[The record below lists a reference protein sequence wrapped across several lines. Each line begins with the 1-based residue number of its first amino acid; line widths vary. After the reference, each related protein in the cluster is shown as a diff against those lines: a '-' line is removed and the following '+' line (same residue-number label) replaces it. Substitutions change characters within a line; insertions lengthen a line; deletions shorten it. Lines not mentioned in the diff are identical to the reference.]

1 MSHGYQITLET
12 VFPTSDQPI
21 AESEMERLYNSAV
34 MDSVLDEINAIQ
46 STIADREGTMSR
58 IEGTAEGIQT
68 AYKLDRQISKVCS
81 VSGE

>member
-1 MSHGYQITLET
+1 MSHGYQIPLET
-12 VFPTSDQPI
+12 VLPTHDQPT
-21 AESEMERLYNSAV
+21 AESEVERLYNNAV

-58 IEGTAEGIQT
+58 IQGTAKGIQT

-81 VSGE
+81 AFEE

>member
-12 VFPTSDQPI
+12 ILPSTDQPI
-21 AESEMERLYNSAV
+21 AESEVERLYNSAV
-34 MDSVLDEINAIQ
+34 MDSVLDEITAIQ

-58 IEGTAEGIQT
+58 IQGTAKEIHA
-68 AYKLDRQISKVCS
+68 AYKLDRQIYKVCS